1 MFDEKKSDAIKAKI
15 DGGDA
20 LLDRSLLGNMGQ
32 ADLRKLRGEID
43 RLLPERALSE
53 IDTAKELVEQYMKV
67 KELQDSVLYD
77 DDVPANQRAQCAGQ
91 VASTL
96 QQLVKMQ
103 TDFYTA
109 ERFRAIENLLIK
121 YLRKM
126 PLDVAAQF
134 VAEYESMGDE
144 NV

>member
-1 MFDEKKSDAIKAKI
+1 MFDEKRAEDIKAKI
-15 DGGDA
+15 DGHA
-20 LLDRSLLGNMGQ
+20 LLDKSLLENMAQ
-32 ADLRKLRGEID
+32 SDLRKLRGEID
-43 RLLPERALSE
+43 RLLPERALSD

-77 DDVPANQRAQCAGQ
+77 EDVPANQRAQCAGQ

-134 VAEYESMGDE
+134 VAEYERMGDE

>member
-1 MFDEKKSDAIKAKI
+1 MFDEKRAEDIKARV
-15 DGGDA
+15 
-20 LLDRSLLGNMGQ
+20 DRPPPDKSLLEDLSPV
-32 ADLRKLRGEID
+32 DLRKLRGEID
-43 RLLPERALSE
+43 RLLPERALGE

-67 KELQDSVLYD
+67 KELQDSVLFD

-96 QQLVKMQ
+96 QHLVKMQ

-126 PLDVAAQF
+126 PLDVATQL
-134 VAEYESMGDE
+134 VAEYERLGDE

>member
-1 MFDEKKSDAIKAKI
+1 MFDEKKSEAIKAKI

-20 LLDRSLLGNMGQ
+20 PDVLTNLSH
-32 ADLRKLRGEID
+32 AELRRLRGEID
-43 RLLPERALSE
+43 RLLPERALGD

-67 KELQDSVLYD
+67 KDLQDSVLFD
-77 DDVPANQRAQCAGQ
+77 EDVPANQRAQCAGQ

-126 PLDVAAQF
+126 PLEVAAQF
-134 VAEYESMGDE
+134 VAEYERMGDE

>member
-1 MFDEKKSDAIKAKI
+1 MFDEKKAEALKAKI
-15 DGGDA
+15 DGHA
-20 LLDRSLLGNMGQ
+20 LLDKSLLENMAQ
-32 ADLRKLRGEID
+32 SDLRKLRGEID
-43 RLLPERALSE
+43 RLLPERALSD

-77 DDVPANQRAQCAGQ
+77 EDVPANQRAQCAGQ

-134 VAEYESMGDE
+134 VAEYERMGDE